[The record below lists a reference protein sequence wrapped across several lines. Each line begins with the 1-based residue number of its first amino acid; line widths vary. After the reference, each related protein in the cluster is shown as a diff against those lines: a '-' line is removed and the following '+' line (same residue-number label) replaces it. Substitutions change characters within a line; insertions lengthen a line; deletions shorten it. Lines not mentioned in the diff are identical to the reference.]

1 MLNPRPLVKV
11 RVTYG
16 RAVAVTPTHV
26 LERMRRA
33 GAITA
38 ALARCTNGYGTG
50 NGTADGMRGGWWNGL
65 ARTNGWGKSSGTSDL
80 RTVPPLGGI
89 AIEPPPIKRFLRF
102 Q

>member
-50 NGTADGMRGGWWNGL
+50 NGTADGMR
-65 ARTNGWGKSSGTSDL
+65 SG
-80 RTVPPLGGI
+80 
-89 AIEPPPIKRFLRF
+89 
-102 Q
+102 